1 MYKVDKIITQPRMR
15 TLDECYNELKAI
27 DPNTS
32 VSKYFIR
39 RLAVSGT
46 IPCIMAGRKRL
57 INFDKLLAYL
67 SGDNQDQGT
76 HSGSGINPVII

>member
-1 MYKVDKIITQPRMR
+1 MNKVITPSRMR

-57 INFDKLLAYL
+57 INFDKLLSYL
-67 SGDNQDQGT
+67 SGDNQDQKK